1 MKSEDISNTRE
12 LPDLKISRPAAAG
25 RGELPELNLGK
36 TVFSAKPATPAQTQD
51 SKPQV
56 HQAAAPARAKE
67 RTPQQTVTAPA
78 ATAQPTAKP
87 PKPQESEPIR
97 TGDAADDAYVIGRG
111 FTIAEREE
119 SISLGS
125 NRAAAQN
132 RSQSA
137 DAHKANGQGTNKS
150 RAKNGKNGKRGKK
163 GGSGCLGAFVWIF
176 VILLISVGLAAM
188 AILSVSDL
196 FGIGKSGVS
205 EVNIEMGA
213 STAEIAD
220 ELEDAGAIRFSLLF
234 RLYSK
239 IKSTDG
245 TYQYGLYAIQ
255 NEGGYD
261 GIIEQLQS
269 EGAKAQTTTVQIGEG
284 WGVDKVAAALEEA
297 GVCNA
302 SDFVSA
308 IRNTEF
314 KFDFIQDIPVEKI
327 HYRLE
332 GYLRPD
338 TYDFYVVE
346 DSQLGAE
353 MAIRRML
360 EATSAY
366 FTSTNLSKAE
376 ELGYSMH
383 EVMTLASII
392 QLEAGGADY
401 ADMQK
406 VAAVFYNRLEEG
418 MNLGS
423 SPTTAYPYGNGRYNT
438 YEIIGLP
445 PGPMCAFSKDALDAA
460 LNPTPDFD
468 YLYFVTDA
476 NADFHFSSTL
486 DEHNRTISS
495 LQSAG
500 NWLGD
505 KQEDLE
511 NMFR

>member
-12 LPDLKISRPAAAG
+12 LPDLKIDSRSAG
-25 RGELPELNLGK
+25 ANKSGLPELNLGGGIYS
-36 TVFSAKPATPAQTQD
+36 TRPAQ
-51 SKPQV
+51 SVRPEPPRAAEKPQKTKV
-56 HQAAAPARAKE
+56 ASTQPVPEPVKNTPPAH
-67 RTPQQTVTAPA
+67 TAP
-78 ATAQPTAKP
+78 TRVSDT
-87 PKPQESEPIR
+87 S
-97 TGDAADDAYVIGRG
+97 DDAYVIGRG

-119 SISLGS
+119 NISLGG
-125 NRAAAQN
+125 NRKPAEN
-132 RSQSA
+132 RTRQPEETPKSGKKSA
-137 DAHKANGQGTNKS
+137 K
-150 RAKNGKNGKRGKK
+150 GKGKRGKK
-163 GGSGCLGAFVWIF
+163 QKSGCLGAFVWIF
-176 VILLISVGLAAM
+176 VILLISVGLAAL

-196 FGIGKSGVS
+196 FGIGKTGVS
-205 EVNIEMGA
+205 EVNIEMG
-213 STAEIAD
+213 STTADIAD
-220 ELEDAGAIRFSLLF
+220 ELEEAGAIRFPLLF

-239 IKSTDG
+239 VKSTDG

-261 GIIEQLQS
+261 GIIEQLQT
-269 EGAKAQTTTVQIGEG
+269 EGSKAETTTVQIGEG
-284 WGVDKVAAALEEA
+284 WGIDKVAAALEEA

-302 SDFVSA
+302 SDFIDAV
-308 IRNTEF
+308 RNGEF
-314 KFDFIQDIPVEKI
+314 RFDFIDDIPVEKVY
-327 HYRLE
+327 YRLE

-346 DSQLGAE
+346 DSELGAE

-360 EATSAY
+360 EATDEY
-366 FTSTNLSKAE
+366 FNETNLAKAE

-392 QLEAGGADY
+392 QLEAGGSDY
-401 ADMQK
+401 EDMQK
-406 VAAVFYNRLEEG
+406 VAAVFYNRLDDG
-418 MNLGS
+418 MTLGS

-445 PGPMCAFSKDALDAA
+445 PGAMCGFSKDALDAA

-486 DEHNRTISS
+486 DEHNSTIAALEAS
-495 LQSAG
+495 G